1 MDFVVG
7 LQECDEYESI
17 WVIEDQ
23 LSMMRHILPSRT
35 TIDSSGLAE
44 LFVNEVVRLHGLPMM
59 IVSDREP
66 QCFLN
71 LLGADM

>member
-59 IVSDREP
+59 IVSD
-66 QCFLN
+66 
-71 LLGADM
+71 